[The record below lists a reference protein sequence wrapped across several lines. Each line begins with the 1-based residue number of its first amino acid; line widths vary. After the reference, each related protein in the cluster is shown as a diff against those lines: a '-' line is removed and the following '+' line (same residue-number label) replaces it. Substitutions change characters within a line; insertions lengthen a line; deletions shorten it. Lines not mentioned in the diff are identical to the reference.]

1 MFHADSPDT
10 GRRAEV
16 HRRAAA
22 TLPTLLTSR
31 VMEPA
36 SPLALEQID
45 IVVRD
50 LQRSLAVSTMHP
62 AFSNWNRA
70 VALPAWRTLKAIAD
84 AGQRQR
90 VFSTTEPS
98 GASHQT

>member
-1 MFHADSPDT
+1 
-10 GRRAEV
+10 
-16 HRRAAA
+16 
-22 TLPTLLTSR
+22 
-31 VMEPA
+31 MEPA
-36 SPLALEQID
+36 SPLALEQIN

-50 LQRSLAVSTMHP
+50 MQRSLAVSTMHP

-90 VFSTTEPS
+90 VFSTTEAFWRRRTKRDCPRGS
-98 GASHQT
+98 VERVTDA